1 MPFSAS
7 LLCRYLLVVLSFFT
21 AVSAFAHEPFEIT
34 TAARIRATELEMQ
47 VTMTRATAHMIALDG
62 QREGENFAPE
72 RFPELQPQ
80 LLAAASRL
88 YRISEHAQ
96 ELALTHA
103 EVLLTVENDIEYRLT
118 FPRPPP
124 GPLALHFLPL
134 GKLPEGY
141 GNALNLTQDNPP
153 AVLSFTLL
161 TAAEPG
167 VAVTIAA
174 PTVAASASERPASTS
189 NEPPPSTASPPL
201 FKKFL
206 KLGIEHI
213 LIGYDHLLFLGG
225 LLVVARRA
233 RSMIAVVTCFT
244 LAHSVTLALAA
255 LDIVVIPGNIVE
267 PLIAASIVFVGIE
280 NLLTRG
286 EPRHRWALSF
296 AFGLI
301 HGFGFA
307 GVLRELGFGDGGPIA
322 VPLLAFN
329 LGVELG
335 QLLVAAIAL
344 PLLLKLH
351 RSNEALGH
359 KIARALSA
367 IVVLLGGWWLL
378 ERTVL
383 A

>member
-34 TAARIRATELEMQ
+34 TAARIRPTGLEMQ

-124 GPLALHFLPL
+124 GPLTLDFIPL

-141 GNALNLTQDNPP
+141 GNALNLTQDIPP

-174 PTVAASASERPASTS
+174 PPPAAEVSTASDEK
-189 NEPPPSTASPPL
+189 PSVTASPPL

-206 KLGIEHI
+206 KLGVEHI

-244 LAHSVTLALAA
+244 LAHSITLALAA

-286 EPRHRWALSF
+286 EPKHRWALTF

-359 KIARALSA
+359 KIARALSV

>member
-1 MPFSAS
+1 MLLSAPIF
-7 LLCRYLLVVLSFFT
+7 RRLVIVFVLFAPS
-21 AVSAFAHEPFEIT
+21 VFAHEPFEIT
-34 TAARIRATELEMQ
+34 TAARVRITGLDMQ
-47 VTMTRATAHMIALDG
+47 VTMTRATAFAIAMES
-62 QREGENFAPE
+62 QGEPQNFAPA

-88 YRISEHAQ
+88 YRIATPTQ
-96 ELALTHA
+96 ELLPIRT
-103 EVLLTVENDIEYRLT
+103 EVLLTVENDIEYHLT
-118 FPRPPP
+118 FPRPEP
-124 GPLALHFLPL
+124 GQLALDFIPIT
-134 GKLPEGY
+134 KLPEGY

-153 AVLSFTLL
+153 AVLSFQLL
-161 TAAEPG
+161 TASEPG
-167 VAVTIAA
+167 VIVTIA
-174 PTVAASASERPASTS
+174 P
-189 NEPPPSTASPPL
+189 PPPSSVEVQPAPASPPL

-213 LIGYDHLLFLGG
+213 LIGYDHLLFLAG
-225 LLVVARRA
+225 LLVVTRHA
-233 RSMIAVVTCFT
+233 RSMIGIITCFT
-244 LAHSVTLALAA
+244 LAHSITLALAA
-255 LDIVVIPGNIVE
+255 LDVVVIPGNIVE

-286 EPRHRWALSF
+286 EPKHRWALTF

-307 GVLRELGFGDGGPIA
+307 GVLRELGFGNGGPIA

-335 QLLVAAIAL
+335 QLLIAALAL

-351 RSNEALGH
+351 QSNQSLGN
-359 KIARALSA
+359 KIARALSV
-367 IVVLLGGWWLL
+367 IIILLGGWWLL

-383 A
+383 S